1 MGRFFEAAFT
11 GRLAKGNAHC
21 SNEAA
26 GLGVLWKYGFQPQR
40 VAAWIYMQALVL
52 LWKGVPFFSPPDPR
66 CDAHTTR
73 DTRQRPGG
81 TRSPAPAPQCG
92 PRQSMPH
99 GKRAACDPGCSYQ
112 ARVEGAATTAPN
124 RATGTHFVWRDAP
137 GWPWRA

>member
-52 LWKGVPFFSPPDPR
+52 LWKGVPFFSPPDP
-66 CDAHTTR
+66 
-73 DTRQRPGG
+73 
-81 TRSPAPAPQCG
+81 
-92 PRQSMPH
+92 
-99 GKRAACDPGCSYQ
+99 SYQ